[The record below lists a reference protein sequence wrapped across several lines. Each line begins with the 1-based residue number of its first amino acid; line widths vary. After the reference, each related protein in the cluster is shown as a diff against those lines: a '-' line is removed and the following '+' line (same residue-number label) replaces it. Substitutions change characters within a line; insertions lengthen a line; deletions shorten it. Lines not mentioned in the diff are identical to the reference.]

1 MKYLKSN
8 MAVSLMTFIE
18 VGQHSSLTSAA
29 KSMCLTTGAISQQL
43 LQLEQKLGLT
53 LVERHS
59 RGIRLTEVGSRLH
72 QVAKSSLEDI
82 DAVLAQLDFT
92 SQQST
97 EIRLKLTPS
106 FAFKWLVPR
115 LEAFHRLYPDIQVQT
130 FAEGAIVDKSVGD
143 FDIAIDYGEL
153 PYLDSHASLLFEEY
167 LVPVASPHYLK
178 TLLAKGS
185 TENSAGIVVDIDW
198 TSVTLLHDAQPWLGS
213 NRDQEWSYWANKMNL
228 EFDTNRGHFFNRTDM
243 AMAAAEASVGVALA
257 RKALIKDELET
268 GRLVA
273 LSVEIKADAGYF
285 ALTHSSS
292 RAVQSFLEWL
302 SQQIEY

>member
-1 MKYLKSN
+1 
-8 MAVSLMTFIE
+8 MAVSLMTFVE
-18 VGQHSSLTSAA
+18 VGRHSSLTSAA

-59 RGIRLTEVGSRLH
+59 RGIRLTEVGSRIH

-82 DAVLAQLDFT
+82 DEVLAQFDSASYPNT
-92 SQQST
+92 D
-97 EIRLKLTPS
+97 IRLKLTPS

-115 LEAFHRLYPDIQVQT
+115 LEDFHRLCPEIQVQT
-130 FAEGAIVDKSVGD
+130 FAEGAIVDKSGED

-153 PYLDSHASLLFEEY
+153 PYTDANATLLFEEY
-167 LVPVASPHYLK
+167 LVPVASPHYLQ
-178 TLLAKGS
+178 TLFAKGS
-185 TENSAGIVVDIDW
+185 SKNAAEIVVDIDW
-198 TSVTLLHDAQPWLGS
+198 ASVTLLHDAQPWLGS
-213 NRDQEWSYWANKMNL
+213 NRDQEWAYWAYKMNIDF
-228 EFDTNRGHFFNRTDM
+228 ETNRGHFFNRTDM

-273 LSVEIKADAGYF
+273 LSEEVKANAGYF
-285 ALTHSSS
+285 TLTHSSS
-292 RAVQSFLEWL
+292 RSVQSFVSWL
-302 SQQIEY
+302 SKQIDDQ

>member
-1 MKYLKSN
+1 
-8 MAVSLMTFIE
+8 MTFIE

>member
-130 FAEGAIVDKSVGD
+130 FAEGAIVDKSGGD

>member
-59 RGIRLTEVGSRLH
+59 RGIRLTDVGSRLH
-72 QVAKSSLEDI
+72 QVAKSSFEDI
-82 DAVLAQLDFT
+82 DAVLAQLDPA

-115 LEAFHRLYPDIQVQT
+115 LEDFHRLYPDIQVQT
-130 FAEGAIVDKSVGD
+130 FAEGAIVDKSGGD

-153 PYLDSHASLLFEEY
+153 PYLDAHASLLFEEY

-178 TLLAKGS
+178 TLLAKRS
-185 TENSAGIVVDIDW
+185 TEHSAGMVVDIDW
-198 TSVTLLHDAQPWLGS
+198 ASVTLLHDAQPWLGS
-213 NRDQEWSYWANKMNL
+213 NRDQEWSYWASKMNID
-228 EFDTNRGHFFNRTDM
+228 FDTNRGHFFNRTDM

-273 LSVEIKADAGYF
+273 LSEEMKADAGYF
-285 ALTHSSS
+285 TLTHSSS
-292 RAVQSFLEWL
+292 RAVQSFVSWL